1 MTPPRGFPVV
11 STTSRGTTHGA
22 PATAQRTDAGPYRAD
37 LDGLRAIAILS
48 VLAFHA
54 FPHAVPGGF
63 TGVDVFFVISGF
75 LISRIVF
82 TALARGTFTFAGFYA
97 RRVRRILPSLVVVL
111 VAALALGWMIQP
123 QSDYAQLG
131 KHAAAGAGF
140 LSNFA
145 SWADAGY
152 FDTSA
157 NAKPLLHLWS
167 LGIEE
172 QFYIVFPLLIVL
184 AWRMRIPRMPLLLA
198 IAVASFAASLY
209 LLANDPSAAFYMPH
223 ARSWELAA
231 GCLLAQAG
239 IAAPAPGR
247 AGIATAIQGQRV
259 RNLVSLAAAL
269 LLAAGLMLID
279 ETRDFPGTWALLPTA
294 GAALLIWTGP
304 DATVNRRILARPWLV
319 WIGLISYQ
327 LYLWHWPLLSF
338 LHLTRPEDAGLA
350 PRALAIAASFP
361 LAWATYAW
369 IDKPIRT
376 RQRSRAAVIA
386 ACTALMLTGV
396 AGWAVYANR
405 GVPGRLP
412 DSLSG
417 IAGFTYEYEPA
428 FREGTCFL
436 KREQRFEQFGDCTRT
451 VEGSDSVVL
460 WGDSHA
466 AHLYAGLEQAADGRF
481 TLTQLTASWCAPIL
495 EMEDV
500 HARPHCKS
508 INEGVFARI
517 ARERPQEVIL
527 AAYWPAYRWANL
539 PATIDA
545 LLAAGVG
552 RVVVVGAGP
561 HWSDSVARLLYVHAR
576 EDVLSHR
583 MPLRLADGAGAEEAR
598 FDAQFAMAIA
608 RPGVHYVSVL
618 SILCDDSGC
627 LTRTQENDVSSLIF
641 WDSFH
646 LTSEG
651 SRYVVSHF
659 PEGSLPGVK

>member
-1 MTPPRGFPVV
+1 VRPRGFPTV
-11 STTSRGTTHGA
+11 STTSHETTRGA
-22 PATAQRTDAGPYRAD
+22 AVTAQRTDAGPYRAD
-37 LDGLRAIAILS
+37 LDGLRAVAILS

-82 TALARGTFTFAGFYA
+82 AALERGTFTFAGFYA
-97 RRVRRILPSLVVVL
+97 RRVRRIFPSLVVVL
-111 VAALALGWMIQP
+111 IAALALGWMIQP
-123 QSDYAQLG
+123 QSEYAQLG

-145 SWADAGY
+145 SWTDAGY

-172 QFYIVFPLLIVL
+172 QFYIVFPPLIVL

-198 IAVASFAASLY
+198 IAAVSFAASLY
-209 LLANDPSAAFYMPH
+209 LMANDPSAAFYMPH

-239 IAAPAPGR
+239 VTDPALGGR
-247 AGIATAIQGQRV
+247 TGVATACGQRV
-259 RNLVSLAAAL
+259 RNLVSFAAAL
-269 LLAAGLMLID
+269 LVAAGLILID
-279 ETRDFPGTWALLPTA
+279 ETRDFPGAWALLPTA
-294 GAALLIWTGP
+294 GAALLIWSGP
-304 DATVNRRILARPWLV
+304 DATVNRRILAHPWLIG
-319 WIGLISYQ
+319 IGLISYQ

-338 LHLTRPEDAGLA
+338 LHLTRPEDSGLA
-350 PRALAIAASFP
+350 SRALALAASFP

-376 RQRSRAAVIA
+376 GPRSRAVVTLACA
-386 ACTALMLTGV
+386 ALVVAGV
-396 AGWAVYANR
+396 TGWAVYANR

-466 AHLYAGLEQAADGRF
+466 AHLYAGLQQAADGRF

-495 EMEDV
+495 KMEDV

-527 AAYWPAYRWANL
+527 AAYWPAYRWTNL

-545 LLAAGVG
+545 LLTAGVA

-561 HWSDSVARLLYVHAR
+561 HFADGVARLLYVHAR

-583 MPLRLADGAGAEEAR
+583 IPLRLANGAAAEDVR
-598 FDAQFAMAIA
+598 FDAQFAKAIA
-608 RPGVHYVSVL
+608 RTGARYVSVL
-618 SILCDDSGC
+618 SIVCDDSGC
-627 LTRTQENDVSSLIF
+627 LTRTREDDVSSLMF

-659 PEGSLPGVK
+659 PEGSLPGAK